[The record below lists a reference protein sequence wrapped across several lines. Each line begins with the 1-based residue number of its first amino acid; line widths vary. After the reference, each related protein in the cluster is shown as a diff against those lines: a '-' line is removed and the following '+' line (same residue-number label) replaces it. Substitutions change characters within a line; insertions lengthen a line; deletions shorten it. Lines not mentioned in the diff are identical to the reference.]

1 MRRNGI
7 GIVGLDLMLNLELPD
22 GVRVMH
28 DFAPWL
34 RSSGSIDQDM
44 EESASKIAW
53 AGSALGQVEAC
64 IIRLDSE
71 YRTWRADET
80 ENLLS
85 VNDKMSEWKV
95 KSLIEGHP
103 KFTEFKKRIAELEGL
118 KAKMR
123 AVVFAFG
130 NQADTLRSRGA
141 NLRAEMKAHGMSTPV
156 DPADEDEPIYGGNND
171 RSERTDR
178 DREDAIRSALS
189 RD

>member
-1 MRRNGI
+1 MRRSGI
-7 GIVGLDLMLNLELPD
+7 GIAGLDLKLNLELPD
-22 GVRVMH
+22 GTRIAH

-53 AGSALGQVEAC
+53 AGAALGQVEGA

-80 ENLLS
+80 EQLLG

-95 KSLIEGHP
+95 KSLIEAHP
-103 KFTEFKKRIAELEGL
+103 KFTEFKKRVAELESL

-141 NLRAEMKAHGMSTPV
+141 NMRAEMKAHGMSTPMN
-156 DPADEDEPIYGGNND
+156 PADEDEPIYDGNNG
-171 RSERTDR
+171 RSERTDQ
-178 DREDAIRSALS
+178 DRADAIRSALS
-189 RD
+189 SD